1 MKELIHFTA
10 DWCQPCKAMLPVI
23 AQFKDKHPNI
33 NYIKIDID
41 KNQDVAKAYSVKG
54 VPTFISIVD
63 NQQFQRKTGRSSLS
77 QLESLFE

>member
-10 DWCQPCKAMLPVI
+10 EWCQPCKAMLPVI
-23 AQFKDKHPNI
+23 TQFKDKHPNI